1 MKSGNN
7 PLREAHK
14 NHSISYKFFSLF
26 SILFFSLQTFAT
38 IHEGGDYDA
47 GESVFNNNCATCH
60 SLDGSVLAA
69 PSLKGISERWKGK
82 DELINLWIK
91 NPKKAFAT
99 GDAYVVAMAN
109 KWTPQFGWMQN
120 QAVTDEDI
128 NNVLTYVSE
137 YKDPEPLSGG
147 ESGGVDWYNPSLD
160 EASSEDP
167 IFWYLILAVVFAI
180 IAVAASGA
188 GRAIGSSILERDS
201 REVIQDISYGAR
213 AKNWL
218 WENKVF
224 TSILSLIVVI
234 FFLIP
239 WGYNLGMSINIM
251 EDYKPEQPIAF
262 NHKLHAGKNG
272 INCEYCHNSASK
284 SKHAGLP
291 EPMLCMNCHKGVK
304 KGHNDEM
311 TAEIQKIY
319 DYVGFDPE
327 AGAYID
333 DYDQK
338 PITWNKVHNLP
349 DHVYFNHSQH
359 VNVAGLACQQCH
371 GPVDQEYMLGKVATS
386 EEIMKLAEE
395 DISIISLEKDVLT
408 MGWCIECH
416 NKAGVSV
423 MNTENGYYQE
433 IHDRL
438 IETDLGKR
446 DLKKYLEDNVI
457 TVKELG
463 GWECSKCHY

>member
-7 PLREAHK
+7 PLPKVQNQRSK
-14 NHSISYKFFSLF
+14 SYKLLSFFAIVFL
-26 SILFFSLQTFAT
+26 SLQTFAT

-69 PSLKGISERWKGK
+69 PSLKGVSGRWEGK
-82 DELINLWIK
+82 DELINTWIK

-99 GDAYVVAMAN
+99 GDAYVVGMAN

-120 QAVTDEDI
+120 QAVNDEDI
-128 NNVLTYVSE
+128 KNVLTYVSE
-137 YKDPEPLSGG
+137 YVPPVVVSSAG
-147 ESGGVDWYNPSLD
+147 EKDWYNTTPE
-160 EASSEDP
+160 EAGDDNP
-167 IFWYLILAVVFAI
+167 IFWYLILAVIFAI

-188 GRAIGSSILERDS
+188 GRAIGSSIQER
-201 REVIQDISYGAR
+201 ETGAGIAHTSYGDR
-213 AKNWL
+213 VKGWL
-218 WENKVF
+218 WDNKAF
-224 TSILSLIVVI
+224 ASILTFVIVI

-239 WGYNLGMSINIM
+239 WGYNLGMAINIM
-251 EDYKPEQPIAF
+251 EGHMPEQPIAF

-327 AGAYID
+327 AGTYIA
-333 DYDQK
+333 DYDQQ

-395 DISIISLEKDVLT
+395 DVSIISLEKDVLT

-416 NKAGVSV
+416 NKAGISV

>member
-1 MKSGNN
+1 M
-7 PLREAHK
+7 
-14 NHSISYKFFSLF
+14 SYKSFSFLV
-26 SILFFSLQTFAT
+26 ILFISFQAFAT
-38 IHEGGDYDA
+38 IHEGGDYEA
-47 GESVFNNNCATCH
+47 GKTAFENNCATCH
-60 SLDGSVLAA
+60 TLDGSVLAA
-69 PSLKGISERWKGK
+69 PSLKGVGERWEGK
-82 DELINLWIK
+82 DELINQWIK

-99 GDAYVVAMAN
+99 GDAYVVGMAN
-109 KWTPQFGWMQN
+109 KWIPQFGWMQN
-120 QAVTDEDI
+120 QAVNDEDI
-128 NNVLTYVSE
+128 NNILTYVSE
-137 YKDPEPLSGG
+137 YVPDLPPDPENGG
-147 ESGGVDWYNPSLD
+147 KDWYSPEPEEA
-160 EASSEDP
+160 EASNP
-167 IFWYLILAVVFAI
+167 IFWFLILAVIFAI
-180 IAVAASGA
+180 ISVSASGV
-188 GRAIGSSILERDS
+188 GRALDSNILEN
-201 REVIQDISYGAR
+201 ETGNGLPHLPYGAR
-213 AKNWL
+213 VKNWM

-224 TSILSLIVVI
+224 MSILSLVLVL
-234 FFLIP
+234 FFFIP
-239 WGYNLGMSINIM
+239 WGYNLAMGINIM
-251 EDYKPEQPIAF
+251 QDYEPEQPIAF
-262 NHKLHAGKNG
+262 NHKLHAGKNE

-304 KGHNDEM
+304 KGHNEEM

-319 DYVGFDPE
+319 DYVGFDAK
-327 AGAYID
+327 AGVYMEID
-333 DYDQK
+333 TVTGEPYQQK

-359 VNVAGLACQQCH
+359 VNVAGIECQQCH

-395 DISIISLEKDVLT
+395 DINIISLEKDVLT

-416 NKAGVSV
+416 GKSGVDV
-423 MNTENGYYQE
+423 MNSENGYYQE

-446 DLKKYLEDNVI
+446 DLQKYLEDNTI

>member
-1 MKSGNN
+1 
-7 PLREAHK
+7 
-14 NHSISYKFFSLF
+14 
-26 SILFFSLQTFAT
+26 
-38 IHEGGDYDA
+38 
-47 GESVFNNNCATCH
+47 
-60 SLDGSVLAA
+60 
-69 PSLKGISERWKGK
+69 
-82 DELINLWIK
+82 
-91 NPKKAFAT
+91 
-99 GDAYVVAMAN
+99 MA
-109 KWTPQFGWMQN
+109 
-120 QAVTDEDI
+120 
-128 NNVLTYVSE
+128 
-137 YKDPEPLSGG
+137 
-147 ESGGVDWYNPSLD
+147 
-160 EASSEDP
+160 
-167 IFWYLILAVVFAI
+167 
-180 IAVAASGA
+180 
-188 GRAIGSSILERDS
+188 
-201 REVIQDISYGAR
+201 
-213 AKNWL
+213 
-218 WENKVF
+218 
-224 TSILSLIVVI
+224 
-234 FFLIP
+234 
-239 WGYNLGMSINIM
+239 INIM
-251 EDYKPEQPIAF
+251 EGHMPEQPIAF

-327 AGAYID
+327 AGTYIA
-333 DYDQK
+333 DYDQQ

-395 DISIISLEKDVLT
+395 DVSIISLEKDVLT

-416 NKAGVSV
+416 NKAGISV